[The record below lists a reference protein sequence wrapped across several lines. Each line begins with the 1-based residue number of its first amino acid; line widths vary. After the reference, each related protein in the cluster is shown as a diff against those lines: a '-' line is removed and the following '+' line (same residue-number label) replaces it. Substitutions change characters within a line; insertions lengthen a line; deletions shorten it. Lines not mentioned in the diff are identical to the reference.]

1 MDRRSTA
8 RGEPSPSSFLP
19 LKPAVV
25 LILTSLVETPRH
37 GYAIMVRV
45 REQSGGDIELGTSHL
60 YRLLKKLLDDGLI
73 VESDREPDD
82 PRRRSYRLS
91 DLGREVLEAEM
102 RRLRSLLR
110 LGSDLGLVISEKT

>member
-1 MDRRSTA
+1 MDRRSTDPEQPSA
-8 RGEPSPSSFLP
+8 RSFLP

-25 LILTSLVETPRH
+25 LILTSLAERPGH
-37 GYAIMVRV
+37 GYAIMTRV
-45 REQSGGDIELGTSHL
+45 RERSGGDIELGTSHL

-73 VESDREPDD
+73 VESGREPDD
-82 PRRRSYRLS
+82 PRRRGYRLS

-110 LGSDLGLVISEKT
+110 LGRDLGLVTSEKT